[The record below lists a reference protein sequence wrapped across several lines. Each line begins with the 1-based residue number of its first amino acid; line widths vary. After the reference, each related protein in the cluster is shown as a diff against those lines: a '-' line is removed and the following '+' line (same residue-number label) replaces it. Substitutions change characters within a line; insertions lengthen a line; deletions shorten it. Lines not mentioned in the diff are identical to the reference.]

1 LPANKLTA
9 EAPRI
14 SDRNT
19 STNLDCNASIRV
31 TYGLPVG
38 NEDLLAAIYFG
49 RSRATHHVLSIE
61 VRLESLIGSP
71 HAELWWADGPVQRG
85 HAGAIRYA
93 SDARHLF
100 GVIELDE
107 REYGGIANA
116 TAFAYE
122 AIANFQAQ
130 SGFPHLLRMW
140 NYFDAINEGAGDL
153 EQYRQFCIGR
163 SRGLGLGALDASA
176 FPAATAIGHQQETH
190 QLQVFW
196 LASKTPGTAIENPR
210 QVSAYRYPRQHG
222 PVSPTFA
229 RATVAADGTLLIS
242 GTASIVGHSS
252 VHDDNTIAQLD
263 ETLRNLSA
271 LRALATTAP
280 AARTLFKVYVRDAA
294 HADSIATRLR
304 CSVPA
309 KFQPCEVIYLAADI
323 CRRELLVE
331 IEALQLTQQTG

>member
-1 LPANKLTA
+1 M
-9 EAPRI
+9 
-14 SDRNT
+14 
-19 STNLDCNASIRV
+19 
-31 TYGLPVG
+31 PVG

-163 SRGLGLGALDASA
+163 SRGLVLARWM
-176 FPAATAIGHQQETH
+176 PAP
-190 QLQVFW
+190 FR
-196 LASKTPGTAIENPR
+196 PR
-210 QVSAYRYPRQHG
+210 PPSVISRRRINSRYSGSPARRPERQ
-222 PVSPTFA
+222 
-229 RATVAADGTLLIS
+229 
-242 GTASIVGHSS
+242 
-252 VHDDNTIAQLD
+252 
-263 ETLRNLSA
+263 
-271 LRALATTAP
+271 
-280 AARTLFKVYVRDAA
+280 
-294 HADSIATRLR
+294 
-304 CSVPA
+304 
-309 KFQPCEVIYLAADI
+309 
-323 CRRELLVE
+323 
-331 IEALQLTQQTG
+331 

>member
-1 LPANKLTA
+1 
-9 EAPRI
+9 
-14 SDRNT
+14 
-19 STNLDCNASIRV
+19 
-31 TYGLPVG
+31 
-38 NEDLLAAIYFG
+38 
-49 RSRATHHVLSIE
+49 
-61 VRLESLIGSP
+61 
-71 HAELWWADGPVQRG
+71 
-85 HAGAIRYA
+85 
-93 SDARHLF
+93 
-100 GVIELDE
+100 
-107 REYGGIANA
+107 
-116 TAFAYE
+116 
-122 AIANFQAQ
+122 
-130 SGFPHLLRMW
+130 M
-140 NYFDAINEGAGDL
+140 
-153 EQYRQFCIGR
+153 
-163 SRGLGLGALDASA
+163 
-176 FPAATAIGHQQETH
+176 
-190 QLQVFW
+190 
-196 LASKTPGTAIENPR
+196 
-210 QVSAYRYPRQHG
+210 
-222 PVSPTFA
+222 SPTFA